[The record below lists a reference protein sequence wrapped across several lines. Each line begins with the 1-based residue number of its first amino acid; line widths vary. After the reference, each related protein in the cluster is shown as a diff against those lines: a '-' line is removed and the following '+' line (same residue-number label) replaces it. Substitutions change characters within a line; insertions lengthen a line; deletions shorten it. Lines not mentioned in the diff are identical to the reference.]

1 MNEASEFSKV
11 TVARGPRKMNEIREI
26 HKAEIELEEPRGA
39 VERLVGDPRFACLP
53 PDIQERLK
61 RLSPEAAAAV
71 LASGLV
77 FWVVPGPGTPLIL
90 AGGLRLWP
98 SFFSRCAQK
107 LERYFPKGHS
117 AGLEVL
123 RRFLDDMEGRF
134 PTAKT

>member
-1 MNEASEFSKV
+1 MNE
-11 TVARGPRKMNEIREI
+11 TREI
-26 HKAEIELEEPRGA
+26 HKAELAPPEPEFSLA
-39 VERLVGDPRFACLP
+39 KLVGDPRFATLP
-53 PDIQERLK
+53 PDIQERLR

-71 LASGLV
+71 LASGLI

-98 SFFSRCAQK
+98 SVFSKFARK
-107 LERYFPKGHS
+107 LEHYFPKGHS

-134 PTAKT
+134 PTSKK